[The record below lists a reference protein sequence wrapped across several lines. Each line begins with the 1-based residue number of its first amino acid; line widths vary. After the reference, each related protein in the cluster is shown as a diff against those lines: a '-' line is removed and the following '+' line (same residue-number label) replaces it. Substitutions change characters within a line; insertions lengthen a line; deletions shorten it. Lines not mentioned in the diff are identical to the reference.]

1 MRVLIIDD
9 EANIRKTAAV
19 AIESIGHETAE
30 AENSASAIRQL
41 ENAHF
46 DMAFLD
52 LKLNTENGLEV
63 LPKLLKANPNLDVVV
78 FTAFASFP
86 SAVEAMNSGA
96 VDYIPKPCTP
106 EQIRQAVGR
115 VVKQRKLEGRLAD
128 LEFRLSADA
137 PTTDLTTEEPAMQRV
152 VEVALKAAG
161 TPATIMLTGESGTG
175 KTVLARAIHENSA
188 QKENSFVT
196 ISCPSLSRELLASE
210 LFGHVKGAFT
220 GATSETWGKVSLAD
234 GGTLFLDEIGDLPLE
249 IQPRLLR
256 LLQEK
261 EYERVG
267 ETRTRKANV
276 RVIAATNRNLE
287 QGVGEG
293 KFREDLFYRLN
304 VISLRLPSLRERPAD
319 LQKIAK
325 NYLVFFA
332 RQCGKEIT
340 SFSDEAAAAIGNYR
354 WPGNL
359 RELRNVIE
367 RAAILASGARIEM
380 ADLPESLD
388 RVPEPEAG
396 QASLVG
402 ARITLEELENVH
414 LRQVIART
422 ASMEEAAQIL
432 GIDPATLYRKRKKL
446 GL

>member
-249 IQPRLLR
+249 IQPKLLR

-267 ETRTRKANV
+267 ETKTRKANV

-287 QGVGEG
+287 EAVADGR
-293 KFREDLFYRLN
+293 FREDLFYRLN

-319 LQKIAK
+319 LQKFAV
-325 NYLVFFA
+325 NYLAFFA
-332 RQCGKEIT
+332 RQCGKEIGG
-340 SFSDEAAAAIGNYR
+340 FSHAAAQAIQNYR
-354 WPGNL
+354 
-359 RELRNVIE
+359 
-367 RAAILASGARIEM
+367 
-380 ADLPESLD
+380 
-388 RVPEPEAG
+388 
-396 QASLVG
+396 
-402 ARITLEELENVH
+402 
-414 LRQVIART
+414 
-422 ASMEEAAQIL
+422 
-432 GIDPATLYRKRKKL
+432 
-446 GL
+446 